1 LRRLLGTSWL
11 GSVVGATAYQLSG
24 VVISYVSPGHDGQLF
39 VAALFPVMLIGLVLG
54 IRRRQLEG
62 HALLGLAVGLAL
74 LSPHYQV
81 TQYALIAAGLFA
93 LYLTVGEPEALTPA
107 QRWRG
112 LGLALAGVLLG
123 FGVSQIPL
131 LPFLRYM
138 PSSPRSGVPGF
149 AWSEPSA

>member
-1 LRRLLGTSWL
+1 PTVAGCRDLFSPTAWLRRVLPTTISVALAFVGHSLLAGLFLYLLLRLLGITWL
-11 GSVVGATAYQLSG
+11 GSVVGGTAYQLSG
-24 VVISYVSPGHDGQLF
+24 PVISYVSPGHDGQLF

-93 LYLTVGEPEALTPA
+93 LYL
-107 QRWRG
+107 
-112 LGLALAGVLLG
+112 
-123 FGVSQIPL
+123 
-131 LPFLRYM
+131 
-138 PSSPRSGVPGF
+138 
-149 AWSEPSA
+149 